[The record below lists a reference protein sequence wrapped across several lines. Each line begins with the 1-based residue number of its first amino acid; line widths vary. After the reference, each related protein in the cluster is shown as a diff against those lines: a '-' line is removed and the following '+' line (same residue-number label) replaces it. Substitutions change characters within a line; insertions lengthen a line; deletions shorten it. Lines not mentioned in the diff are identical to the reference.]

1 MSLDFYVIDFET
13 ANNYANNA
21 CSVGVVRFVDG
32 KETGRVYSLIHP
44 AKMYFIPE
52 WTEQIHHISYND
64 VRDKPYFPEVWDN
77 TIMPFVNEKPGLP
90 FVAHNAKFDMNVIK
104 KCCEYYGMEVPD
116 IEYFDSLKIAQRTW
130 KDFETH
136 KLTYLAEHFGIIYQ
150 AHNALDDAIT
160 CGRIITMAAK
170 EKNITN
176 IKDLLENCSCK
187 LSNLKNK

>member
-13 ANNYANNA
+13 ANNYANSA

-32 KETGRVYSLIHP
+32 KEIGRVYSLIHP

-77 TIMPFVNEKPGLP
+77 IIMPFVNEKPELP

-104 KCCEYYGMEVPD
+104 KCCAYYGMEVPD

-170 EKNITN
+170 EKNVTKIT
-176 IKDLLENCSCK
+176 DLLKTCSCK
-187 LSNLKNK
+187 LINLINK